1 MSEKNNHSALI
12 NLVADLE
19 EQPVLKLVRQRLN
32 NGDDPLVIV
41 EECQA
46 GMRLVGERYEQREY
60 FISGLIMAG
69 EIFREVMELVQ
80 PVIEA
85 NLTGNESGQ
94 ILVGTVQGD
103 IHDIGKN
110 NLTLLLR
117 CYGFTVHDLGVDVP
131 PTEFLKQALALKP
144 EIIGLS
150 GLLTLSYD
158 SMRETVAALRSST
171 DSQLL
176 STPIIIG
183 GSQLNEQVRQYVG
196 ADYWVTDAMSGVR
209 LCQQLLASNMAE
221 L

>member
-1 MSEKNNHSALI
+1 MSEDNNLSPLT

-19 EQPVLKLVRQRLN
+19 EQQALLVVRQRLDEGN
-32 NGDDPLVIV
+32 DPLEIV
-41 EECQA
+41 KDCQA

-80 PVIEA
+80 PVIEKK
-85 NLTGNESGQ
+85 LIGNESGQ
-94 ILVGTVQGD
+94 ILVGTVRGD

-110 NLTLLLR
+110 NLILLLR
-117 CYGFTVHDLGVDVP
+117 CHGFTVHDLGVDVP
-131 PTEFLKQALALKP
+131 PTEFLAQALALKP

-158 SMRETVAALRSST
+158 SMRETVELLHSST
-171 DSQLL
+171 DSHLRA
-176 STPIIIG
+176 TPIIIG
-183 GSQLNEQVRQYVG
+183 GNQLNQQVCRYVG

-209 LCQQLLASNMAE
+209 LCQKLLTKQVTEA
-221 L
+221 